1 MTSRSITPVVHHQGS
16 IIWPGP
22 TEEFTR
28 NLTLSWIWHCNA
40 WSSKNIW
47 FHNGFQFNHCCTFIS
62 YLISSNMFLGSLRIL
77 SLFCFQNF
85 KNLWCIFANKDEN
98 VIVMK
103 KQSCSYFVM
112 IIFFSAKASK
122 RYVKWYV
129 L

>member
-1 MTSRSITPVVHHQGS
+1 MTSRSTTPVFHHQGS
-16 IIWPGP
+16 IIWPGL

-28 NLTLSWIWHCNA
+28 SLTLSWIWHCNA

-47 FHNGFQFNHCCTFIS
+47 FHSGFQFNHCWTFIS

-77 SLFCFQNF
+77 SLFCFQTF
-85 KNLWCIFANKDEN
+85 KNLWCIVANKDKN

-103 KQSCSYFVM
+103 KQSCSYFLM